1 LRRQVGERYRREAA
15 SLVDLVRRRG
25 DDASVL
31 SPGLDVLAAR
41 SARIRPVAVELR
53 ALADAG
59 RLTQPLAEIARSLV
73 HMHANRL
80 LRSAHRAQELVIY
93 DFLDRAYTSIAER
106 T

>member
-1 LRRQVGERYRREAA
+1 
-15 SLVDLVRRRG
+15 VRRSG
-25 DDASVL
+25 DSASEL
-31 SPGLDVLAAR
+31 SPALDVLAAR
-41 SARIRPVAVELR
+41 SARIRPLALRLR

-59 RLTQPLAEIARSLV
+59 SVSQPVVEIARSLV

-93 DFLDRAYTSIAER
+93 DFLDRVYTSISER